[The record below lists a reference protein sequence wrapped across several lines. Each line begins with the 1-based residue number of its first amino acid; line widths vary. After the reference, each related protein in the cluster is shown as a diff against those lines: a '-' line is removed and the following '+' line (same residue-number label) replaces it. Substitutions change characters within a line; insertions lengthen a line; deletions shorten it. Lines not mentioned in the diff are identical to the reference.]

1 VRALL
6 VINSTSDDELLNS
19 IAAGRSPRK
28 DFIELQHALNA
39 DMVDLS
45 VLDDRWWTRL
55 LRIAVGTS
63 IAQALAAWRQS
74 SKYNVVF
81 ADRES
86 TGFALGALFRIRAR
100 RPKLVVLTH
109 LLTPA
114 KKQQL
119 FRSLRLRS
127 TVDCLIVHSS
137 PQRGIAVHGLGL
149 PMEQVAMI
157 PYHSD
162 DRFWTPLS
170 VPIKNQICSAGLEYR
185 DHRTLIEAV
194 GDLDVDLVI
203 AAASHWS
210 KHQLVDSAMVPPRV
224 HVASLDYHALRQLYA
239 ESLFVVVPLMDVDN
253 QAGITTILEAMAVG
267 KAIIV
272 SCSRGQLDVIR
283 DRRRENRVDPTRAT
297 QSDWV
302 QRLGAET
309 SVAEGQTGIYV
320 MPGDI
325 AELRRAI
332 LFLLEHPEQA
342 HTMGTNGRAVIQST
356 MSLDHYVARLA
367 AIVSGRYHANGTG
380 SDPGCHL

>member
-6 VINSTSDDELLNS
+6 VINSTSNDKLLNS

-28 DFIELQHALNA
+28 DFIELQHALKA
-39 DMVDLS
+39 DIVDLS

-55 LRIAVGTS
+55 LRTLVGTS
-63 IAQALAAWRQS
+63 ITQALVAWRQS

-86 TGFALGALFRIRAR
+86 TGFALAALFKLRAR

-119 FRSLRLRS
+119 FRSLRLRL

-137 PQRGIAVHGLGL
+137 PQRSIAVQGLGL
-149 PMEQVAMI
+149 PSEQVAMI

-162 DRFWTPLS
+162 DRFWSPLHIP
-170 VPIKNQICSAGLEYR
+170 VKNQICSAGLEYR
-185 DHRTLIEAV
+185 DHNTLIESV
-194 GDLDVDLVI
+194 RDLDVDVVI

-210 KHQLVDSAMVPPRV
+210 RHQSVNRAALPPRV
-224 HVASLDYHALRQLYA
+224 QVAALDYQELRQLYA
-239 ESLFVVVPLMDVDN
+239 ESLFVVVPLLDVDN
-253 QAGITTILEAMAVG
+253 QAGITTILEAMAMR
-267 KAIIV
+267 KAIIATH
-272 SCSRGQLDVIR
+272 SIGQVDVIR
-283 DRRRENRVDPTRAT
+283 DRRGENRGDPTRVT

-302 QRLGAET
+302 QRLGAEK
-309 SVAEGQTGIYV
+309 SVAEAQTGIYV
-320 MPGDI
+320 MPGDR

-342 HTMGTNGRAVIQST
+342 HTMGINGRAVIQST

-367 AIVSGRYHANGTG
+367 AIVSGTYRAPGTE
-380 SDPGCHL
+380 SDPCYRL